1 MSEKPKLPAL
11 PALPKLGGLPALPT
25 LPKLK
30 TIAEMERANENPLDR
45 NNERYLNDAEHDSE
59 LDAGVIADEFATLR
73 AARKQQAD
81 AIELANDSEFWFAMY
96 FQTREQK
103 EAFVAALGLKQDK
116 YIDGQEAARILGIT
130 LPPRPAP
137 YKVGKVDRKLA
148 ALT

>member
-11 PALPKLGGLPALPT
+11 PALPKLGGLPALPA

-30 TIAEMERANENPLDR
+30 TITEMAKANENPLDR
-45 NNERYLNDAEHDSE
+45 NNEHYLNDAEHDSE
-59 LDAGVIADEFATLR
+59 LDAGVIADEFAVIR
-73 AARKQQAD
+73 AARKQQAE

-116 YIDGQEAARILGIT
+116 YIDGQEAARIMGIA

-148 ALT
+148 ELT